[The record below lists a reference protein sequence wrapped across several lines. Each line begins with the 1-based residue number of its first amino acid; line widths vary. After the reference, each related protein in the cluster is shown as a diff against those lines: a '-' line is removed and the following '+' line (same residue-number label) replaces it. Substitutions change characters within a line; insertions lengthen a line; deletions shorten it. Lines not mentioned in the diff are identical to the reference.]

1 MAYEV
6 VRVTSKGQMTI
17 PVRIRRVLG
26 ISEGD
31 ALMVTVEDNEIRLRK
46 IEPFRPLEEN
56 DPIWQLIGIG
66 ESGYSDVS
74 EKHDRY
80 LADGEMERWRK

>member
-26 ISEGD
+26 IGEGD
-31 ALMVTVEDNEIRLRK
+31 ALLVTVEDNEIRLRK
-46 IEPFRPLEEN
+46 IEPFRALDED

-66 ESGYSDVS
+66 EGGLPDVS

-80 LADGEMERWRK
+80 LADGEVKRWRE

>member
-17 PVRIRRVLG
+17 PVRVRRVLG

-31 ALMVTVEDNEIRLRK
+31 ALMVTVADNEIRLRK
-46 IEPFRPLEEN
+46 IEPFRPLDEN
-56 DPIWQLIGIG
+56 DPIWRLIGIG
-66 ESGYSDVS
+66 ESGLPDVS

-80 LADGEMERWRK
+80 LADGEVQRWGK

>member
-17 PVRIRRVLG
+17 PGRIRRVLG

-31 ALMVTVEDNEIRLRK
+31 VLLVTVAGNEIRLRK
-46 IEPFRPLEEN
+46 MEPFRPLEEN

-66 ESGYSDVS
+66 ESGYSDVL